1 MSINDDTIPLPNQT
15 VFEAQLSLY
24 TCIGKGGLYR
34 VVGHAKGAG
43 TSREHGTI
51 IVYEDLNDPGAAHYY
66 RTMEDFYKR
75 MQEVTLDGEGT
86 EEASE

>member
-1 MSINDDTIPLPNQT
+1 MQDRIPLPKET
-15 VFEAQLSLY
+15 MFTAELALY

-34 VVGHAKGAG
+34 IVGHAKPSG

-51 IVYEDLNDPGAAHYY
+51 IVYEDLNDAGAAHYY
-66 RTMEDFYKR
+66 RTVEDFHNR

-86 EEASE
+86 KEAN